1 MHELI
6 LGGQKSGKSRC
17 AEARAAAWLQAAP
30 AHEAVLIATA
40 LAGDGEM
47 ASRIQRHRQERAA
60 RVPGLA
66 TVEEPQA
73 LAEAVRR
80 PGEAVGPRPRCTLA
94 LHGAE
99 RPLAPR
105 VADELAAIAREAL
118 ANALRHAGA
127 RQVQVSLHYGADAL
141 RLQVADDGR
150 GFDVPAAQRQPGHF
164 GLTGMQER
172 AAAIGA
178 QWSLQSGAA
187 SQGAA
192 AGTRLQVV
200 VPAAVAYR
208 AHLHG
213 AQAGSGT
220 VGQPGLRRG

>member
-80 PGEAVGPRPRCTLA
+80 LSAPGRLLVVDCLTLWLTQQA
-94 LHGAE
+94 M
-99 RPLAPR
+99 PLQGVP
-105 VADELAAIAREAL
+105 ADEAAL
-118 ANALRHAGA
+118 
-127 RQVQVSLHYGADAL
+127 
-141 RLQVADDGR
+141 
-150 GFDVPAAQRQPGHF
+150 AAQRAALCGA
-164 GLTGMQER
+164 L
-172 AAAIGA
+172 AAAPGPVVLVSNEIGLGVA
-178 QWSLQSGAA
+178 PMSADARRFIDALGLLHQAV
-187 SQGAA
+187 AA
-192 AGTRLQVV
+192 ACMRVTLMVAGCPVRVKG
-200 VPAAVAYR
+200 PAA
-208 AHLHG
+208 
-213 AQAGSGT
+213 
-220 VGQPGLRRG
+220 